1 MNVKAL
7 DTLSSHFPITAPMP
21 VLFIGHGSPLNAIEQ
36 NEFSKGWANI
46 TTEIPTP
53 SAILCISAHYE
64 TVGTHI
70 TAAAAP
76 KTIHDFYGFP
86 PALFNTIYQ
95 APGSP
100 ILASATKNLV
110 TETDVILDNNWGL
123 DHGSWSI
130 LKNMYPLAKIPVLEM
145 SLDTRLTPKQHYTLA
160 KELKAL
166 RTRGVL
172 IIGSGNMVHNLG
184 NMNWQLPN
192 AGFDWAEIANTQ
204 IKNAISNHTHEHLYQ
219 PNLWDRNMQMSVP
232 TLEHFLPLLY
242 TLGLQE
248 ENETARLFN
257 DKTIYGSISMTSLM
271 IA

>member
-1 MNVKAL
+1 A
-7 DTLSSHFPITAPMP
+7 
-21 VLFIGHGSPLNAIEQ
+21 
-36 NEFSKGWANI
+36 
-46 TTEIPTP
+46 
-53 SAILCISAHYE
+53 AILCISAHYE

-70 TAAAAP
+70 TAAAMP

-86 PALFNTIYQ
+86 PALFNTTYPV
-95 APGSP
+95 PGSP

-110 TETDVILDNNWGL
+110 TKTDVTLDNNWGL

-130 LKNMYPLAKIPVLEM
+130 LKNMYPLANIPVLEM
-145 SLDTRLTPKQHYTLA
+145 SLDTRLTPIQHYALA

-192 AGFDWAEIANTQ
+192 AGFDWAEVANTQ

>member
-7 DTLSSHFPITAPMP
+7 DTLSSQFPVTAPMP

-46 TTEIPTP
+46 TNEIPTP
-53 SAILCISAHYE
+53 TAILCISAHYE

-86 PALFNTIYQ
+86 PALFNTFYP

-100 ILASATKNLV
+100 ALATATKTLI
-110 TETDVILDNNWGL
+110 TETEITLDNNWGL

-130 LKNMYPLAKIPVLEM
+130 LKNMYPLANIPVLEM
-145 SLDTRLTPKQHYTLA
+145 SLDTRLTPKQHYALA

-184 NMNWQLPN
+184 NMNWHLPE
-192 AGFDWAEIANTQ
+192 AGFDWADAANTQ
-204 IKNAISNHTHEHLYQ
+204 IKNAINNHTHEYLYQ
-219 PNLWDRNMQMSVP
+219 QNLWDVHMNMSVP
-232 TLEHFLPLLY
+232 TLEHYLPLLY

-257 DKTIYGSISMTSLM
+257 DKTIYGSISMTSM
-271 IA
+271 IIA

>member
-7 DTLSSHFPITAPMP
+7 DNLSSQFPVTAPMP
-21 VLFIGHGSPLNAIEQ
+21 VLFIGHGSPINAIEQ

-46 TTEIPTP
+46 ASEIPTP
-53 SAILCISAHYE
+53 AAILCISAHYE
-64 TVGTHI
+64 TVGTHV
-70 TAAAAP
+70 TAAQLP

-86 PALFNTIYQ
+86 PALFNTIYP

-110 TETDVILDNNWGL
+110 TATDITLDDNWGL

-130 LKNMYPLAKIPVLEM
+130 LKNMYPKANIPVLEM
-145 SLDTRLTPKQHYTLA
+145 SLNTRLTPHEHYALA
-160 KELKAL
+160 KELRAL
-166 RTRGVL
+166 RTRGIL
-172 IIGSGNMVHNLG
+172 IIGSGNIVHNLG
-184 NMNWQLPN
+184 NMNWHLPE
-192 AGFDWAEIANTQ
+192 AGFDWAHAANTQ
-204 IKNAISNHTHEHLYQ
+204 IKEAIDSKNHELLYQ
-219 PNLWDRNMQMSVP
+219 QNLWDSSMKMSVP

-248 ENETARLFN
+248 EQETANLFN

>member
-130 LKNMYPLAKIPVLEM
+130 LKNMYPLANIPVLEM
-145 SLDTRLTPKQHYTLA
+145 SLDTRLTPKQHYALA

-184 NMNWQLPN
+184 NMNWHLPE
-192 AGFDWAEIANTQ
+192 AGFDWADAANKQ
-204 IKNAISNHTHEHLYQ
+204 IKNAINNHTHEYLYQ
-219 PNLWDRNMQMSVP
+219 QNLWDVHMNMSVP
-232 TLEHFLPLLY
+232 TLEHYLPLLY

-257 DKTIYGSISMTSLM
+257 DKTIYGSICMTSM
-271 IA
+271 IIA

>member
-7 DTLSSHFPITAPMP
+7 DTLSSHFPITAPLP

-46 TTEIPTP
+46 TSEIPTP
-53 SAILCISAHYE
+53 AAILCISAHYE

-86 PALFNTIYQ
+86 PALFNTYYP

-100 ILASATKNLV
+100 NLATVTKNLI
-110 TETDVILDNNWGL
+110 TETEVTLDNNWGL

-130 LKNMYPLAKIPVLEM
+130 LKNMYPLANTPVLEM
-145 SLDTRLTPKQHYTLA
+145 SLDTRLTPAQHYALA

-172 IIGSGNMVHNLG
+172 IIGSGNIVHNLG

-192 AGFDWAEIANTQ
+192 EGFDWAQAANVQ
-204 IKNAISNHTHEHLYQ
+204 IKDAIINHAHNHLYQ
-219 PNLWDRNMQMSVP
+219 PNLWDGSMKMSVP
-232 TLEHFLPLLY
+232 TLEHYLPLLY
-242 TLGLQE
+242 ALGLQE
-248 ENETARLFN
+248 ESETARLFN
-257 DKTIYGSISMTSLM
+257 DKTIYGSISMTSM
-271 IA
+271 IIT

>member
-1 MNVKAL
+1 MNLKAL
-7 DTLSSHFPITAPMP
+7 DSLSSQFPVTAPMP

-36 NEFSKGWANI
+36 NEFSKGWSNI
-46 TTEIPTP
+46 TKEIPTP

-70 TAAAAP
+70 TAAEMP

-86 PALFNTIYQ
+86 QALFNTFYP

-100 ILASATKNLV
+100 NLAHATKELI
-110 TETDVILDNNWGL
+110 TETDVTLDNNWGL

-130 LKNMYPLAKIPVLEM
+130 LKNMYPLANIPVLEM
-145 SLDTRLTPKQHYTLA
+145 SLHTRLTPKQHYALA

-172 IIGSGNMVHNLG
+172 IIGSGNIVHNLG
-184 NMNWQLPN
+184 NMNWHLPE
-192 AGFDWAEIANTQ
+192 AGFDWADAANSQ
-204 IKNAISNHTHEHLYQ
+204 IKEAIASKNHELFYQ
-219 PNLWDRNMQMSVP
+219 QNLWDASIKMSVP

-248 ENETARLFN
+248 EHETATLFN
-257 DKTIYGSISMTSLM
+257 DKTIYGSISMTSLL

>member
-36 NEFSKGWANI
+36 NELSKGWANI
-46 TTEIPTP
+46 TSEILTP
-53 SAILCISAHYE
+53 AAILCISAHYE

-76 KTIHDFYGFP
+76 TTIHDFYGFP
-86 PALFNTIYQ
+86 PALFNTYYP

-100 ILASATKNLV
+100 NLATVTKNLI
-110 TETDVILDNNWGL
+110 TETEVTLDNNWGL

-130 LKNMYPLAKIPVLEM
+130 LKNMYPLANIPVLEM
-145 SLDTRLTPKQHYTLA
+145 SLDTRLTPAQHYALA

-172 IIGSGNMVHNLG
+172 IIGSGNIVHNLG

-192 AGFDWAEIANTQ
+192 EGFDWAQAANVQ
-204 IKNAISNHTHEHLYQ
+204 IKDAIINHAHNHLYQ
-219 PNLWDRNMQMSVP
+219 PNLWDGSMKMSVP
-232 TLEHFLPLLY
+232 TLEHYLPLLY
-242 TLGLQE
+242 ALGLQE

-257 DKTIYGSISMTSLM
+257 DKTIYGSISMTSM
-271 IA
+271 IIT